1 MLCRGVELCKGL
13 FTCSKRSLGR
23 QIQIQIALV
32 PGETM
37 YIGLMFLSDDGS
49 VLKMDKAMV
58 NGGFAD
64 IFVEELENQDWEE
77 SEAEEL

>member
-1 MLCRGVELCKGL
+1 M
-13 FTCSKRSLGR
+13 S
-23 QIQIQIALV
+23 
-32 PGETM
+32 
-37 YIGLMFLSDDGS
+37 IGLMFLSDDGS